1 MSSSVNVVFIFWLHL
16 NLSLFLSLVSADTL
30 PIFFF
35 SAQIIYFFPIKIYP
49 SHAYF
54 LNLNVKYF
62 NETLLLLLIFESCL
76 KVIWRILSPHDDF
89 NKDDFVEPYW
99 DQKTKSRVVYFC
111 HLLAIWSLSGY
122 LTSLYFISR
131 TGAVTSFSLTGFLWV
146 TSLCKP

>member
-1 MSSSVNVVFIFWLHL
+1 MFLFWLHL

-30 PIFFF
+30 PIFFLCTNY
-35 SAQIIYFFPIKIYP
+35 ILFPIKTYP

-62 NETLLLLLIFESCL
+62 NEILLLLLISEGSL
-76 KVIWRILSPHDDF
+76 KVIWRLLLPQDDF
-89 NKDDFVEPYW
+89 NKGNFVESYW
-99 DQKTKSRVVYFC
+99 GRKAKSRLVYFC

-131 TGAVTSFSLTGFLWV
+131 MGAVTSFSLTGFLWV